1 MKSNYVFTY
10 GTLLKGERN
19 HYNYLSD
26 EDFICDGF
34 IDGFVMFNLGRY
46 PGIYEG
52 EGLVLGELYLVDE
65 KTLAKL
71 DYLEEEG
78 SLYIRK
84 TTKVYSSN
92 KTYEAFV
99 YIYNLHEDNPTYLGD
114 GLYSWKKLNKENI
127 NELIEL
133 GLPSDSINKYFKQ

>member
-1 MKSNYVFTY
+1 
-10 GTLLKGERN
+10 
-19 HYNYLSD
+19 
-26 EDFICDGF
+26 
-34 IDGFVMFNLGRY
+34 LGRY

-78 SLYIRK
+78 SLYVRK
-84 TTKVYSSN
+84 TAKVYSSN

-99 YIYNLHEDNPTYLGD
+99 YIYNLYEDNLNYLGE

>member
-1 MKSNYVFTY
+1 MLEYKRIITIIYFIVSEMIYIMKSNYVFTY

-65 KTLAKL
+65 NTLAKL

-78 SLYIRK
+78 SLYVRK
-84 TTKVYSSN
+84 TTKVYS
-92 KTYEAFV
+92 
-99 YIYNLHEDNPTYLGD
+99 
-114 GLYSWKKLNKENI
+114 
-127 NELIEL
+127 
-133 GLPSDSINKYFKQ
+133 

>member
-1 MKSNYVFTY
+1 MNKINYIMKNNYVFTY

-78 SLYIRK
+78 SLYVRK
-84 TTKVYSSN
+84 TTKV
-92 KTYEAFV
+92 
-99 YIYNLHEDNPTYLGD
+99 
-114 GLYSWKKLNKENI
+114 
-127 NELIEL
+127 
-133 GLPSDSINKYFKQ
+133 